1 MQWRINHNKI
11 EGKISKHNG
20 IIIGFEN
27 STENKDGLIDAGKD
41 FFFDKK
47 TKIPLD
53 GHHTIVPSLYTKD
66 DYEEWIYIQEEFF
79 DPYNDPDNR
88 TYIDIDG
95 EFVEA
100 SYRSIPL
107 SQSNPY
113 EVWKK
118 ENIDFLE
125 KYPHEVTF
133 KDGYK
138 HGLEIYYGF
147 QIEYG
152 QGPLYD
158 KGELDDH
165 SPKRDIPHRDEITWS
180 NGRIHGLFRKYDYE
194 GNLWIEEIYEE
205 GFIKQY
211 NYYNDNLG
219 WRTAP
224 PNGNLV

>member
-1 MQWRINHNKI
+1 MKYTFIVSLFLFSGAFSETI
-11 EGKISKHNG
+11 LIPGDY
-20 IIIGFEN
+20 N
-27 STENKDGLIDAGKD
+27 SIQLAIDAASNGD
-41 FFFDKK
+41 S
-47 TKIPLD
+47 L
-53 GHHTIVPSLYTKD
+53 IVSPG
-66 DYEEWIYIQEEFF
+66 
-79 DPYNDPDNR
+79 
-88 TYIDIDG
+88 TY
-95 EFVEA
+95 
-100 SYRSIPL
+100 S
-107 SQSNPY
+107 
-113 EVWKK
+113 